1 MPDAMKC
8 DTYREF
14 LLDESVHLILNE
26 KKSEMEVLKANKK
39 PLDEDE
45 RKKVMDAKA
54 VWHHGPGGAASP
66 AVWKSVHPD
75 SGKVTYVCNT
85 HRAYNVADTV
95 DGCIKKFHSFIKDT
109 A

>member
-1 MPDAMKC
+1 ME
-8 DTYREF
+8 TYKEF

-26 KKSEMEVLKANKK
+26 KASPMEVLKRNKK
-39 PLDEDE
+39 PLDEAE

-54 VWHHGPGGAASP
+54 VWHHGKDGAASP

-85 HRAYNVADTV
+85 HRAYATADSV
-95 DGCIKKFHSFIKDT
+95 DGGIKKFHDSIKDT